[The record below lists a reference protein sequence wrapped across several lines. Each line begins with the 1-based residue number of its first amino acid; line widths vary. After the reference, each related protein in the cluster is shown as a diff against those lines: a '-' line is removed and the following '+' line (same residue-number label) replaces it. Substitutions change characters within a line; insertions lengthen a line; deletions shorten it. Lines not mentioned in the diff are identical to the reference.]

1 MPFQASRCASLV
13 LCGWVMI
20 AAPSSARA
28 ESFKHQITGLFAP
41 DREADLREALRDI
54 PTIKIV
60 RIDFATAE
68 GTFEY
73 DPKQAFPGAKPQ
85 QILEHFDSLVK
96 NATHHTFGIK
106 PLSQTPP
113 EKLTPIEIA
122 VVGLDCKACSLAAY
136 EAIFKIDGV
145 ERATAS
151 FREGRVT
158 ALIDPTRT
166 DRVALE
172 TALVNRGVTLKKS
185 PNLKK

>member
-1 MPFQASRCASLV
+1 MFARLALGSCLLCVSLT
-13 LCGWVMI
+13 
-20 AAPSSARA
+20 SARA
-28 ESFKHQITGLFAP
+28 ETFKHRITGLFAP
-41 DREADLREALRDI
+41 DREADLREALSDI

-85 QILEHFDSLVK
+85 QILERFDSLVK

-122 VVGLDCKACSLAAY
+122 VVGLDCKACSLGAY

-158 ALIDPTRT
+158 ALIDPART
-166 DRVALE
+166 NRAALE

-185 PNLKK
+185 R